1 MRPWTRWWWLGS
13 AVDDENLTRL
23 LETYQAA
30 GLGGVEITCLY
41 GVRGAEAREL
51 PYLSDRWAAAVRHTL
66 REAERLDMGVDLPTG
81 SGWRMGGPSVGDED
95 EDLQLVV
102 SGDPPTIGAK
112 WSKDNV
118 KRPAPGGEGKCIN
131 PYSRT
136 ALRHYLDFFGKRIEG
151 LDYRDLDVAES
162 VLRSRGGGLYTN
174 LGNGRIRAQFHDSF
188 EYDGNWCRGF
198 LEEFAKRRGYRLEE
212 HVAALA
218 GKDNGDEVARVK
230 CDYRETLSDLVR
242 DNLIEPWTEW
252 SHEHGMLARN
262 QAHGSPGN
270 WLDLYAAC
278 DIPETEH
285 FGPLKTSCDE
295 RLVFQFATSGAHVA
309 GRPLASSETGTWL
322 DEHFCE
328 TPAEMKELVDRLFL
342 AGINHVIYHGTAYS
356 PADAAWPGWLFY
368 ASSEINLQNPLWR
381 DLSALNG
388 YVARCQSILQTT
400 RPDNDVLLYWP
411 IYDQWQNPRGLRQR
425 MQVENVAEWF
435 LPSPFG
441 QTAKAL
447 EEAGYTFDYVSDR
460 QLMACETR
468 GGKVR
473 TAGGDYTAIVVPRAT
488 LMPLATLRKLVGLAR
503 SGIPVVF
510 VGEMPSGPP
519 GLKSKD
525 DHDAWNQAIAEVKSS
540 TGFLSGDDLERLLA
554 DARVRREECRPHEK
568 LTFHRRVWDGGA
580 LYFIKNESTER
591 FDGRIQ
597 PEVDWESAA
606 IMDPTDSRVG
616 MADVFGGIRLQL
628 APGQAMF
635 VKSFREA
642 VDGPVWKYR
651 EPQGE
656 ATTMDSGWHVEFVSG
671 GPELP
676 APFATQWLASWTE
689 LAGDEGKRFAGT
701 ARYSTA
707 FTPDSGAARY
717 LLDLGKVAD
726 SARVTLN
733 GKPVATLIS
742 PPFEVEIAPQTSKN
756 QLVVEVTNVA
766 ANRIRDL
773 DRRHADWKI
782 FKDINFVNA
791 QYKPF
796 DASGWPVREAG
807 LMGPVTLTPLA
818 ASSDQK

>member
-1 MRPWTRWWWLGS
+1 
-13 AVDDENLTRL
+13 VDDEYLTRL
-23 LETYQAA
+23 LETYHAA

-41 GVRGAEAREL
+41 GVRGAEGRER
-51 PYLSDRWAAAVRHTL
+51 PYLSDRWVAAVRHTL
-66 REAERLDMGVDLPTG
+66 REAKRLDMGVDLPTG
-81 SGWRMGGPSVGDED
+81 SGWRMGGPSVGEED

-102 SGDPPTIGAK
+102 SGDPPTIGAQ

-118 KRPAPGGEGKCIN
+118 KRPAPGGEGMCIN

-136 ALRHYLDFFGKRIEG
+136 ALEHFLDHFGHAIDGLKDEG
-151 LDYRDLDVAES
+151 L
-162 VLRSRGGGLYTN
+162 
-174 LGNGRIRAQFHDSF
+174 RAQFHDSF
-188 EYDGNWCRGF
+188 EYDGNWCREF
-198 LEEFAKRRGYRLEE
+198 LDEFAKRRGYRLED
-212 HVAALA
+212 HVDELA
-218 GKDNGDEVARVK
+218 GQGNADEIARVK
-230 CDYRETLSDLVR
+230 CDYRETLADLVR
-242 DNLIEPWTEW
+242 DNLIELWTEW

-285 FGPLKTSCDE
+285 FGPLKNSGDE
-295 RLVFQFATSGAHVA
+295 RLVFQFATSAAHVA

-322 DEHFCE
+322 EEHFCE

-356 PADAAWPGWLFY
+356 PADATWPGWLFY
-368 ASSEINLQNPLWR
+368 ASSEINPQNPLWH
-381 DLSALNG
+381 DLSALNE
-388 YVARCQSILQTT
+388 YVAGCQSILQTT

-411 IYDQWQNPRGLRQR
+411 IYDQWQDARGLRQR

-447 EEAGYTFDYVSDR
+447 DEAGYTFDYVSDR
-460 QLMACETR
+460 QLKACESH
-468 GGKVR
+468 GEKVR
-473 TAGGDYTAIVVPRAT
+473 TAGGDYAAIVVPRAK
-488 LMPLATLRKLVGLAR
+488 LMPLATLRKLVELAR

-510 VGEMPSGPP
+510 VGEVPSGPP
-519 GLKSKD
+519 GLKAED
-525 DHDAWNQAIAEVKSS
+525 DRDVWNQTVAEVKSAP
-540 TGFLSGDDLERLLA
+540 GFLSGDDLGNLLA
-554 DARVRREECRPHEK
+554 DARVRREEWRPREK
-568 LTFHRRVWDGGA
+568 LAFHRRAWDGGQV
-580 LYFIKNESTER
+580 YFVKNESAKS
-591 FDGRIQ
+591 FDGRITPADECQ
-597 PEVDWESAA
+597 AA
-606 IMDPTDSRVG
+606 TIMDPADGRVG
-616 MADVFGGIRLQL
+616 MADVAGGIRLRL

-635 VKSFREA
+635 VKTSRA
-642 VDGPVWKYR
+642 AIAGPGWSYC

-656 ATTMDSGWHVEFVSG
+656 ATEIDGDWHVEFMNG

-676 APFATQWLASWTE
+676 ASFATQRLASWTE
-689 LAGDEGKRFAGT
+689 LAGDDGKRFAGT
-701 ARYSTA
+701 ARYSTT

-717 LLDLGKVAD
+717 LLDLGKLAD

-742 PPFEVEIAPQTSKN
+742 PPFEVEIAPQPGKN
-756 QLVVEVTNVA
+756 QLVVDVTNVA

-773 DRRHADWKI
+773 DRRHVDWKI